1 MRRSRL
7 ALIGS
12 ILAGVWLTACMSGG
26 GPSAAARTRDPAR
39 AEPPQPAP
47 TMAVHPLAYA
57 YVVVSVAD
65 MDQALGLWVDRFGME
80 LVTRRDG
87 RDAALAAAWGLRPE
101 EIIDQ
106 ALLRTPGVRHGGLH
120 LVRFRIPGPA
130 VRDDAAP
137 TDLVP
142 KSIDI
147 AVRDIEA
154 RYEELSVAGYRF
166 RSPVNRLVTAS
177 GIEVFETH
185 MLGPD
190 GLNLVLL
197 EQPAHPEPVSPKGY
211 GVAPQ
216 VVVIASDN
224 LRESSFWQSLLGLEQ
239 ISHNRFGG
247 PAIEKTVGL
256 PRGAQLDIRIMGD
269 SRIDYGR
276 IEIVQYEGV
285 AGRNLYPRA
294 RPPARGMLSV
304 TYFVPEL
311 DSLIARGA
319 SLGVRDLGAFD
330 GVYGTGRI
338 ASATTPAGLRVDLFE
353 PVVRAHAER

>member
-1 MRRSRL
+1 MRQSRL
-7 ALIGS
+7 AFIGS
-12 ILAGVWLTACMSGG
+12 ILAGAWLAGCVSDVEPT
-26 GPSAAARTRDPAR
+26 AAARARDLSR
-39 AEPPQPAP
+39 AEAALPAP
-47 TMAVHPLAYA
+47 TMAVHPLSYA

-80 LVTRRDG
+80 VVTRRDG
-87 RDAALAAAWGLRPE
+87 RDAALAAVWGLGADDV
-101 EIIDQ
+101 IDQ
-106 ALLRTPGVRHGGLH
+106 ALLRTPGMRHGGLH
-120 LVRFRIPGPA
+120 LVRFRLPGRA
-130 VRDDAAP
+130 VREDAAP

-142 KSIDI
+142 KSVDI

-154 RYEELSVAGYRF
+154 RHAELSAAGYRF
-166 RSPVNRLVTAS
+166 RSPVNRLVTDS

-216 VVVIASDN
+216 IVVIAPDN

-239 ISHNRFGG
+239 VSHSRFGG

-256 PRGAQLDIRIMGD
+256 PPGAQLDIRIMGD

-285 AGRNLYPRA
+285 AGRDLYPRA
-294 RPPARGMLSV
+294 KPPARGILSV
-304 TYFVPEL
+304 TFFVPEL
-311 DSLIARGA
+311 DSIVARGA
-319 SLGVRDLGAFD
+319 SLGVRDLGRFD

-338 ASATTPAGLRVDLFE
+338 ATATAPAGFRVDLFA
-353 PVVRAHAER
+353 PAAPDPGRP